1 MAGGDRVFLAAGLA
15 QDIVLDLFTI
25 GLDVAIRKLF
35 PALMQNCG
43 RALRASFWFG
53 RMRIG

>member
-15 QDIVLDLFTI
+15 QDIVLDLFTVV
-25 GLDVAIRKLF
+25 LDAAVRKSF

-43 RALRASFWFG
+43 
-53 RMRIG
+53 

>member
-1 MAGGDRVFLAAGLA
+1 MMAGDRVFLAAGSK

-25 GLDVAIRKLF
+25 GLDVALRKSF

-53 RMRIG
+53 LMRIG